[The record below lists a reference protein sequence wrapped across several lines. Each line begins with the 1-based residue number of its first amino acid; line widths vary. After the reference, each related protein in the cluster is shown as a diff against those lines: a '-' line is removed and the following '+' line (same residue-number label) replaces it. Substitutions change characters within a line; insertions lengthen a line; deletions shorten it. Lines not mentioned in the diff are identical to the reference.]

1 MVLVKKL
8 KIFYLFLVGKIGQEN
23 VIDDILERRKAFLDY

>member
-1 MVLVKKL
+1 MVLIKKL

-23 VIDDILERRKAFLDY
+23 VIDDILERRKVF

>member
-8 KIFYLFLVGKIGQEN
+8 KVFHLFILVIIGQEN
-23 VIDDILERRKAFLDY
+23 VLDDILEKIIFSSV